1 MAEKVDILTAD
12 QYFHLFAVD
21 YLFEKKIDR
30 DLVKSQL
37 LDQFRREMFGIAVM
51 RLKVGMTRDDIDRVI
66 KNIERDSR
74 KKWSKVVKMFET
86 YKESS
91 NLLRENDFDDILNEV
106 KKKTEP
112 HA

>member
-21 YLFEKKIDR
+21 YLFEKKFDR
-30 DLVKSQL
+30 DVVKSL
-37 LDQFRREMFGIAVM
+37 LIDFFRREMFGVAVM
-51 RLKVGMTRDDIDRVI
+51 RLKVGMTKDDIDRVLN
-66 KNIERDSR
+66 NIRKDSQ
-74 KKWSKVVKMFET
+74 KKWNKVVKMFET

-91 NLLRENDFDDILNEV
+91 NLLREDDFNDIFNYV
-106 KKKTEP
+106 KSNTEP